1 MDAIWYPAAVTIRRQ
16 RLLTSVTGYIMVLDE
31 HATSDDGGSEVG
43 AVVADDALL
52 GALGGGANPAR
63 SGAADVVTCM
73 LAAWRRDVDS
83 GPIPRLVD
91 IDTALTLVGHRPH
104 KSVVDW
110 AVDVFL
116 RR

>member
-1 MDAIWYPAAVTIRRQ
+1 MSWTSSWYPAAVTI
-16 RLLTSVTGYIMVLDE
+16 SGVEGDI
-31 HATSDDGGSEVG
+31 G

-52 GALGGGANPAR
+52 GAFSGGANPAP
-63 SGAADVVTCM
+63 SGAADAVTCM